1 MWRCKK
7 CETWNED
14 ERNACVICHLENA
27 ENKKTI
33 IKEDPVKPPIT
44 ESSFYDDWDRPSPT
58 PVKPPKPTNILKV
71 LMIIIIVLLV
81 ILGLLFVMIILS
93 NLEAS
98 ASSIQGGV
106 EYVLQSVRGSI
117 TEWESLP

>member
-33 IKEDPVKPPIT
+33 IKEDL
-44 ESSFYDDWDRPSPT
+44 SSFYADWDRPSPT
-58 PVKPPKPTNILKV
+58 PVDPPKPTNILKV